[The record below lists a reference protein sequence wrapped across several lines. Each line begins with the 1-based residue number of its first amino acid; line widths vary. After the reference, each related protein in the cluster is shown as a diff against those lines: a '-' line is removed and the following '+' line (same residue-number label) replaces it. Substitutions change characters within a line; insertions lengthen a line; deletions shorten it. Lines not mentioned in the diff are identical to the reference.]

1 MTLELLFLK
10 TGQCRTFLLMVLLG
24 AIMALGVQLSV
35 ALHRWKA
42 WLGMAADVLLVT
54 AAALAVGRLIL
65 LGGEGLR
72 GYGLLGLMIG
82 GALSLAGRGPIVE
95 HILRMVKNFP
105 RSRAGTSPPSAE

>member
-1 MTLELLFLK
+1 
-10 TGQCRTFLLMVLLG
+10 
-24 AIMALGVQLSV
+24 
-35 ALHRWKA
+35 
-42 WLGMAADVLLVT
+42 MAADVLLVT

-82 GALSLAGRGPIVE
+82 GALYLASLGPIVE

-105 RSRAGTSPPSAE
+105 RRRAGTSPPSAE